1 MDEITRITQETVR
14 RFNEAMN
21 LHDVDAVMALMTDDC
36 NFENTQE
43 PPDGTRYTGAV
54 EVRAFWTKFLA
65 DSPKARFTEEDLI
78 AAGDRCVV
86 CWRYDW
92 GDGHVRG
99 VDVMRVRD
107 GKISEKFSYVKG

>member
-1 MDEITRITQETVR
+1 MDQITRSTEETVR
-14 RFNEAMN
+14 RFNAAMN
-21 LHDVDAVMALMTDDC
+21 LHDVDGVMSLMTDDC
-36 NFENTQE
+36 IFENTQE
-43 PPDGTRYTGAV
+43 APDGTRYTGAV
-54 EVRAFWTKFLA
+54 QVRAFWAKFLE
-65 DSPKARFTEEDLI
+65 DSPKAHFTEEDLI
-78 AAGDRCVV
+78 STGDRCIV